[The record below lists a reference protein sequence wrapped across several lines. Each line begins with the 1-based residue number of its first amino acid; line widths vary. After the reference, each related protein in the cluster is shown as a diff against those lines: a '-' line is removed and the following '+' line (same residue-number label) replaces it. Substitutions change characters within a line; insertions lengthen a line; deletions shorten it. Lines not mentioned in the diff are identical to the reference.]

1 MAKSESEWTTAEI
14 LEALGI
20 TACTFI
26 LEICLSLPSMSIPF
40 GGPGIMGLAKISKIV
55 LVLVAR
61 GVTWERPGPESERFV
76 LSLACSDF
84 PVWKECPGL

>member
-1 MAKSESEWTTAEI
+1 MAKSESERTIAAI

-26 LEICLSLPSMSIPF
+26 LEICLSLPSISIPF
-40 GGPGIMGLAKISKIV
+40 GGPRIMGLAKISKIV

-61 GVTWERPGPESERFV
+61 GMTCERPGPDREHFV
-76 LSLACSDF
+76 LRLA
-84 PVWKECPGL
+84 

>member
-1 MAKSESEWTTAEI
+1 MAKSESQWTIAEI

-26 LEICLSLPSMSIPF
+26 LEICLSLPSISIPF

-61 GVTWERPGPESERFV
+61 GMTCERPGPDSEHFV
-76 LSLACSDF
+76 LRLA
-84 PVWKECPGL
+84 